1 MNQLLAFKPRSRR
14 QFFGGSLNRTLSG
27 RSLLA
32 VFTILCAGTCDALE
46 PSSDWLGFRG
56 DGRGV
61 ATAGPTTLAIGDDGN
76 RAWKRSMPGRSVAGP
91 VIVGDLVVST
101 SSSGPDEE
109 DLFITGLNLS
119 DGVTRWEQRFRA
131 TGRPYFHPT
140 SANAAPSP
148 ASDGERIVAFFSSN
162 DLACVSVDGQ
172 LLWYRGLGRDYPKTG
187 NDVGMASSPVIAG
200 DTVVVQV
207 ECQGDSFAAGIDL
220 ATGENLWRIQR
231 PAMSNWSSPVA
242 LSTGSSSPTV
252 ILQSRED
259 LIAVDARSGKVQ
271 WSFDEGR
278 DAIASATVVGDRL
291 LSPGGDLIAYRLTG
305 KNETPTELWRENQL
319 SPRNASVVSD
329 GERLYSLKGSVL
341 LRGDLETGEIVWKT
355 RLSGLGST
363 WATPVVAE
371 DRIYVFD
378 QTGLGLIIQDGGDEA
393 EITTKVQ
400 LEEGV
405 LGTPALAN
413 GKLVVRSKTM
423 LHCFK

>member
-1 MNQLLAFKPRSRR
+1 MNYVLAFKIA
-14 QFFGGSLNRTLSG
+14 
-27 RSLLA
+27 LL
-32 VFTILCAGTCDALE
+32 TILCTSNASALE

-61 ATAGPTTLAIGDDGN
+61 AAAGPTTLAIGEDGN
-76 RAWKRSMPGRSVAGP
+76 RIWKREMPGRSVAGP
-91 VIVGDLVVST
+91 VVVGDLVVST
-101 SSSGPDEE
+101 SSTGPDEE
-109 DLFITGLNLS
+109 DLFVTGLNLA
-119 DGVTRWEQRFRA
+119 DGTTKWEQRFRA

-148 ASDGERIVAFFSSN
+148 ASDGERIVALFSSN

-207 ECQGDSFAAGIDL
+207 ECQGDSFVAGIDL
-220 ATGENLWRIQR
+220 ATGENLWRITR

-242 LSTGSSSPTV
+242 VSSESSSPTV
-252 ILQSRED
+252 ILQSRKD
-259 LIAVDARSGKVQ
+259 LIAVDARSGEVR

-291 LSPGGDLIAYRLTG
+291 LTPGGDLIAYRMTG
-305 KNETPTELWRENQL
+305 GNETPTELWRKNQL

-341 LRGDLETGEIVWKT
+341 LRGDLETGEIDWKT

-363 WATPVVAE
+363 WATPVVAQNL
-371 DRIYVFD
+371 IYVFD
-378 QTGLGLIIQDGGDEA
+378 QTGLGLIVQDNGDEA
-393 EITTKVQ
+393 EIITKVQ

-405 LGTPALAN
+405 LGTPALAD
-413 GKLVVRSKTM
+413 GKLVVRSRTM
-423 LHCFK
+423 LHCFE

>member
-1 MNQLLAFKPRSRR
+1 MNHLLTSKIA
-14 QFFGGSLNRTLSG
+14 L
-27 RSLLA
+27 
-32 VFTILCAGTCDALE
+32 FTILCSVPCYALE
-46 PSSDWLGFRG
+46 PASDWLGFRG
-56 DGRGV
+56 DGRGI
-61 ATAGPTTLAIGDDGN
+61 ATSGPSTLAIGEGGN
-76 RAWKRSMPGRSVAGP
+76 RIWKREMPGRSVAGP
-91 VIVGDLVVST
+91 VVVGDLVVST

-109 DLFITGLNLS
+109 DLFITGVNLA
-119 DGVTRWEQRFRA
+119 DGTTNWEQRFRA

-148 ASDGERIVAFFSSN
+148 ASDGKRIVALFSSS
-162 DLACVSVDGQ
+162 DLACVGVDGQ

-187 NDVGMASSPVIAG
+187 NDVGMASSPVIVG
-200 DTVVVQV
+200 DTVVVQI
-207 ECQGDSFAAGIDL
+207 ENQGDSFAAGIDL
-220 ATGENLWRIQR
+220 ATGENLWRMNR

-242 LSTGSSSPTV
+242 VSSASSSPMV
-252 ILQSRED
+252 VLQSRKD
-259 LIAVDARSGKVQ
+259 LIAVDARSGEIR

-291 LSPGGDLIAYRLTG
+291 LTPGGDLIAYRITG
-305 KNETPTELWRENQL
+305 PNETPTELWRENQL

-341 LRGDLETGEIVWKT
+341 VRGALETGEIVWRT

-363 WATPVVAE
+363 WATPVVAK

-378 QTGLGLIIQDGGDEA
+378 QTGSGLIVEDNGDDA
-393 EITTKVQ
+393 EVTTNVQ

-423 LHCFK
+423 LHCFE